1 MGDSGFPRERRGLRF
16 DISKGKVL
24 GEDFGKC
31 VLVKALLPTI
41 EREKKKEKNGGV
53 RDFFPFF
60 PPQ

>member
-31 VLVKALLPTI
+31 VLVKALLPTSVR
-41 EREKKKEKNGGV
+41 ERKKEKKMGA
-53 RDFFPFF
+53 
-60 PPQ
+60 